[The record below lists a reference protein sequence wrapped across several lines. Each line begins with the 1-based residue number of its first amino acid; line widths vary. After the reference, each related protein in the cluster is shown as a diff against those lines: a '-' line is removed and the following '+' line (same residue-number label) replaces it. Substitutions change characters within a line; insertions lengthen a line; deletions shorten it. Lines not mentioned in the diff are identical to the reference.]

1 MHLCSVPLHLSVVS
15 KHYKGRYIFR
25 TNKYF
30 AHFFCDF
37 FWGGAQE
44 RTKKPARCGLH
55 NSGNVLINSVIT
67 AVRVTPRDFANFP
80 KRLYKTSSSLNTTVF
95 RGYFARGRPAP
106 IRRPPLLPLQ
116 YSKFSKKS
124 ECSNTFSLAMSP
136 SSSNS
141 TRAISK

>member
-1 MHLCSVPLHLSVVS
+1 MHLDSVPWHLIVNVS
-15 KHYKGRYIFR
+15 TTKVDIFFEQ
-25 TNKYF
+25 TNILRIFLYF
-30 AHFFCDF
+30 L
-37 FWGGAQE
+37 GGHKSGQ
-44 RTKKPARCGLH
+44 KKPARCGLH

-124 ECSNTFSLAMSP
+124 ECSNTFSFAMSP

>member
-30 AHFFCDF
+30 ADIFVFFL
-37 FWGGAQE
+37 GGGTRADK
-44 RTKKPARCGLH
+44 KKPARGGLH

-67 AVRVTPRDFANFP
+67 AVLVTPRDFANFP

-124 ECSNTFSLAMSP
+124 ECSNTFSFAMSP

>member
-30 AHFFCDF
+30 ADIFVFFF
-37 FWGGAQE
+37 GGGHKSGQ
-44 RTKKPARCGLH
+44 KKPARCGLH

>member
-1 MHLCSVPLHLSVVS
+1 MHLDSVPWHLINNVDNANV
-15 KHYKGRYIFR
+15 HIFFEQ
-25 TNKYF
+25 TNILRIFLYF
-30 AHFFCDF
+30 F
-37 FWGGAQE
+37 GGGHKSGQ
-44 RTKKPARCGLH
+44 KKPARCGLH

-80 KRLYKTSSSLNTTVF
+80 KRLYKTSSSLNITVF

-116 YSKFSKKS
+116 YSKFSKNT
-124 ECSNTFSLAMSP
+124 ECSNTFSFAMSP

>member
-1 MHLCSVPLHLSVVS
+1 MHLDSVPRHLIVNVS
-15 KHYKGRYIFR
+15 TTKVDIFFEQ
-25 TNKYF
+25 TNILRIFLYF
-30 AHFFCDF
+30 FL
-37 FWGGAQE
+37 GGGTRADK
-44 RTKKPARCGLH
+44 KKPARGGLH

-80 KRLYKTSSSLNTTVF
+80 KRLYKTSSSRKTTVF

-106 IRRPPLLPLQ
+106 IRRPPLFPLQ

-124 ECSNTFSLAMSP
+124 ECSNTFSFAMSP

>member
-1 MHLCSVPLHLSVVS
+1 MYIYFSNKQIFCGYFCIFFQKITRTVVAVVARNYCNYRS
-15 KHYKGRYIFR
+15 G
-25 TNKYF
+25 
-30 AHFFCDF
+30 
-37 FWGGAQE
+37 Q
-44 RTKKPARCGLH
+44 KKPARGGLH

>member
-1 MHLCSVPLHLSVVS
+1 MQMYIYFSNKQIFCGYFLH
-15 KHYKGRYIFR
+15 
-25 TNKYF
+25 
-30 AHFFCDF
+30 F
-37 FWGGAQE
+37 FWGGTRADK
-44 RTKKPARCGLH
+44 KKPARGGLH

-80 KRLYKTSSSLNTTVF
+80 KRLYKTSSILNTTVF

-116 YSKFSKKS
+116 YSKFSKNT
-124 ECSNTFSLAMSP
+124 ECSNTFSFAMSP